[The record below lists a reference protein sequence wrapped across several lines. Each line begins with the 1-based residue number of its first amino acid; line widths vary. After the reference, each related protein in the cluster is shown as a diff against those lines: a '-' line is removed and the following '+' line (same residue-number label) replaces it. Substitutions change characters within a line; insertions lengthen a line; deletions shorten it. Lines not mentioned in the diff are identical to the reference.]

1 MTLKLFAKG
10 NRQTLWR
17 SRAHQA
23 WFRLCAVCLSLYISY
38 IVYLSQSPIFES
50 TAQTALA
57 LCVFAALSAAVCF
70 GLCFACERLQD
81 RAPKAG
87 PVRSKMDLRVFL
99 AAFIIALAVFGCT
112 FASCY
117 PGGVNYDVSNQWH
130 QVHSGEFN
138 NWHPLFHTLLVWL
151 VTRIVDSYSFG
162 LLVQIVL
169 FAAMLARLTATL
181 HKRGVPAWLVLAVH
195 TAVAASLP
203 VRNTLMYLGKDS
215 AMTLGIIALTTQ
227 AVEILYTRGQWLKKP
242 THAISMGLWLAFAT
256 LLRINALLW
265 TVPLLLCV
273 FFAYKPVRK
282 QAALALG
289 VMIALMA
296 IIQGPVYGMLDVVY
310 PDNTVEESVGLPMTI
325 LGDIR
330 QREPD
335 KLDEETIAF
344 LRTLAPDEAWQNIYS
359 LHNYNSIKFTY
370 EREWIK
376 YTPVTDILSMSV
388 RAAMAA
394 PRTAFEAFNGLT
406 DLVWGVDGQNEGFG
420 YVRNSGDIE
429 SVRYGSAKLNA
440 LGTMACKGIEWI
452 MNLQPLRYLTCNIG
466 VQLLLLLLATL
477 RALRRH
483 GCEVLML
490 AVPTLLYNLGTM
502 FLLCGNDARFFQF
515 AMTVSLPAILA
526 LLFLPKQEEA

>member
-1 MTLKLFAKG
+1 MKHFCKG

-23 WFRLCAVCLSLYISY
+23 WFRLCVVCLSIYISY
-38 IVYLSQSPIFES
+38 IVYLAHSSLFGS
-50 TAQTALA
+50 TADTVMA
-57 LCVFAALSAAVCF
+57 LCVFAALSALICI
-70 GLCFACERLQD
+70 GLCFGCEWVCSRM
-81 RAPKAG
+81 PKAG
-87 PVRSKMDLRVFL
+87 PVQEKMDLRVFL
-99 AAFIIALAVFGCT
+99 AAFVIALGIFGCT
-112 FASCY
+112 FAACY

-151 VTRIVDSYSFG
+151 VTRIYDSYSFG

-169 FAAMLARLTATL
+169 FAAMLSRLTATL
-181 HKRGVPAWLVLAVH
+181 HRHGVPAWLALAIH
-195 TAVAASLP
+195 TVVAASLP

-215 AMTLGIIALTTQ
+215 AMTLGVIALSTQ
-227 AVEILYTRGQWLKKP
+227 TVEILYTRGQWLKKP
-242 THAISMGLWLAFAT
+242 LHAISMGVWLAFAT

-273 FFAYKPVRK
+273 FFAFKPVRK
-282 QAALALG
+282 QAALAAG
-289 VMIALMA
+289 VMIAFMA
-296 IIQGPVYGMLDVVY
+296 VVQGPVYGMLDVVY

-325 LGDIR
+325 LGDIK

-335 KLDEETIAF
+335 KLDAETTAF
-344 LRTLAPDEAWQNIYS
+344 LRRLAPDEAWQETYS

-376 YTPVTDILSMSV
+376 YTPVEDILGMSA

-406 DLVWGVDGQNEGFG
+406 DLVWDVTGQDEGFG

-440 LGTMACKGIEWI
+440 LGSMVCRIIEWP
-452 MNLQPLRYLTCNIG
+452 MSLPPLRYLTCNIG
-466 VQLLLLLLATL
+466 VQMLLLLLAAL
-477 RALRRH
+477 ISLRRH
-483 GCEVLML
+483 GSGVLML
-490 AVPTLLYNLGTM
+490 AFPS
-502 FLLCGNDARFFQF
+502 
-515 AMTVSLPAILA
+515 MTTSYASSL
-526 LLFLPKQEEA
+526 